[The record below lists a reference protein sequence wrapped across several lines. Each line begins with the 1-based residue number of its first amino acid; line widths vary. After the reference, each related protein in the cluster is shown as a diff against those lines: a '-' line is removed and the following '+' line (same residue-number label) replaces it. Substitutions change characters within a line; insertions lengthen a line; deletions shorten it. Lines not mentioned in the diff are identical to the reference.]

1 MFLLIL
7 EVLTMITL
15 LGFLPLIQERLHW
28 IKYLG
33 VRVSIAEFDV
43 DDGASMSLLQSLN
56 HYVTPCIQFF

>member
-7 EVLTMITL
+7 EVLTMIIL

-43 DDGASMSLLQSLN
+43 DDGASTFLL
-56 HYVTPCIQFF
+56 